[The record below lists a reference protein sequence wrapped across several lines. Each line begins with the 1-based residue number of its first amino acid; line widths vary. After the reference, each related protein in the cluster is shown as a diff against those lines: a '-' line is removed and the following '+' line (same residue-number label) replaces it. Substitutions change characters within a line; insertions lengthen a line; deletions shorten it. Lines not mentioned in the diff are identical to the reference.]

1 MSDGFLSRWSR
12 RKRDDARG
20 DQRDDQRIDQR
31 SDKRGLQPGDKQG
44 DLTERLAPA
53 TPPVAVPE
61 PEFDVSILPDI
72 ESATAETDFTVF
84 LQKGVPEFL
93 KRQALRRAWSLDPGI
108 RDYAGPADYAWDFN
122 AVDGVPGFSLTLGG
136 DVRKLLAQAIGQ
148 LLPEAEAETAPP
160 SFLPPGTIPVSTPPI
175 AADPAP
181 QDPVRLAIEA
191 APELP
196 LPPGPEVLAEVA
208 LPTRRHG
215 SATPG

>member
-1 MSDGFLSRWSR
+1 M
-12 RKRDDARG
+12 
-20 DQRDDQRIDQR
+20 
-31 SDKRGLQPGDKQG
+31 
-44 DLTERLAPA
+44 
-53 TPPVAVPE
+53 AVPE
-61 PEFDVSILPDI
+61 LAFDVSTLPDI

-148 LLPEAEAETAPP
+148 LLPEAETKAAPP
-160 SFLPPGTIPVSTPPI
+160 SFLPPGTIPASMPPI

-196 LPPGPEVLAEVA
+196 LPPEPEVLAEVA